1 MQPISEFPQLPGV
14 TAALREDLAQWSIR
28 KQIRRGSEVF
38 RPGGPVDALLI
49 LLSGTLRV
57 EQLAAS
63 GREIV
68 LYRVF
73 GGESC
78 VLTAACLMADV
89 EYSASGIAETDLDI
103 ASLPK
108 TAFDALMASS
118 VEFRGL
124 IFQAYSKRI
133 TDLLLVVEEVAFRRI
148 DIRLAGRLIDL
159 AGSGKQVIAT
169 QQQIANELG
178 SAREVISRQLQEFQ
192 RRQWVK
198 IKRGSVMVQDKE
210 ALRDLARSDQKE
222 SV

>member
-1 MQPISEFPQLPGV
+1 MQHTSEFPHIPDV
-14 TAALREDLAQWSIR
+14 TADLRRDLAKWVTR
-28 KQIRRGSEVF
+28 KQVPQGVEVF
-38 RPGGPVDALLI
+38 VPGGNVDALLI

-68 LYRVF
+68 LYRVY

-108 TAFDALMASS
+108 AAFDALMATSA
-118 VEFRGL
+118 EFRGL

-133 TDLLLVVEEVAFRRI
+133 IDLLLVVEEVAFRRI
-148 DIRLAGRLIDL
+148 DIRLAGRLIDI
-159 AGSGKQVIAT
+159 AGTGTQIIAT

-192 RRQWVK
+192 RRKWVK
-198 IKRGSVMVQDKE
+198 VSRGVVIVLNKD
-210 ALRDLARSDQKE
+210 ALRDLAQSDHAAH
-222 SV
+222 V